1 MSAVPLFAALTSAS
15 SILTAGAG
23 GGGGV
28 PNPGAGTAPPG
39 SEGLLTILQWAAWIG
54 FAVAVLGVILAGIA
68 MVVSIRRQE
77 GGEHVARLGWVFA
90 GCIVIGSASGLVGA
104 LI

>member
-1 MSAVPLFAALTSAS
+1 MSAVPLSAALTIAP

-28 PNPGAGTAPPG
+28 PNPGA
-39 SEGLLTILQWAAWIG
+39 EGLLTILQWAAWIG